1 MDRKNKNYCS
11 LEGKFLIASPNI
23 SDPRFS
29 KTLIYMISDSYEG
42 SMGVI
47 VNKPAININPKDI
60 FYNLKEYDLQK
71 DQDYMVHY
79 GGPVEFNKGFILHSN
94 DYETGEEKTL
104 LKNNLVI
111 SSNQKILEDLSS
123 GKGPSK
129 FLVLIGYS
137 GWYSHQLA
145 EELKQNSWLIAD
157 VSKKILFSNNY
168 SLKWKSALKTVG
180 LKEESLH
187 SFKFSNYSGSA

>member
-1 MDRKNKNYCS
+1 MDKKNKSYYS

-29 KTLIYMISDSYEG
+29 QTLIYMISDSTEG

-47 VNKPAININPKDI
+47 VNKPAINLDLKNNFYNPKDM
-60 FYNLKEYDLQK
+60 KVKKKQEYK
-71 DQDYMVHY
+71 VYY
-79 GGPVEFNKGFILHSN
+79 GGPVEFDKGFILHSN
-94 DYETGEEKTL
+94 DYFSNEEKTV
-104 LKNNLVI
+104 LKDNLVL
-111 SSNQKILEDLSS
+111 SSNQKILQDLSS

-129 FLVLIGYS
+129 FIVLIGYS
-137 GWYSHQLA
+137 GWSSYQLT

-157 VSKKILFSNNY
+157 LDKKILFSKNY
-168 SLKWKSALKTVG
+168 RLKWKNALKIVG
-180 LKEESLH
+180 LEEESLQ